1 MANPG
6 STTAPAAAWPE
17 IRHVS
22 VDRPWEWLAKGWRDF
37 MRQPG
42 IGLAYGLLIVALG
55 YVLIFT
61 AWQFERQYLVLPLAA
76 GFMLVAPILAVG
88 LYEISRRIE
97 AGQPVSFAAAIGAF
111 KRNADQIAYLGF
123 ILMFCHLVWV
133 RVATLLFALFFEN
146 AMPSTEGL
154 MQLLLT
160 SRNALPFLAV
170 GTAIGFAFACVVF
183 AVAAVSIP
191 MLLDRDTHALAAAI
205 TSLRAVSENWKPMA
219 LWAALIVIFT
229 AIGIA
234 TALIGLAVTMP
245 LIGHATWHAYRDL
258 IDRS

>member
-1 MANPG
+1 MAADNW
-6 STTAPAAAWPE
+6 PAVRRA
-17 IRHVS
+17 S

-37 MRQPG
+37 MKHPG
-42 IGLAYGLLIVALG
+42 IGLLYGLLIVAVG

-61 AWQFERQYLVLPLAA
+61 AWQFERQYYVLPLAA

-97 AGQPVSFAAAIGAF
+97 AGQPVSLGAAIGAF
-111 KRNADQIAYLGF
+111 KRNPDQIAYLGF
-123 ILMFCHLVWV
+123 VLMFCHLVWV

-146 AMPSTEGL
+146 AMPSAEGL
-154 MQLLLT
+154 IQLLLT

-183 AVAAVSIP
+183 ALAAVSIP

-205 TSLRAVSENWKPMA
+205 TSLRTVRENWKPMA
-219 LWAALIVIFT
+219 LWAALIAIFT

-258 IDRS
+258 VERS